1 MDVKIRRQS
10 PIPRPLC
17 LSIAWLLALTALG
30 LGGAR
35 GDEQDGGPQ
44 RTLDNFVRPLL
55 TQYCARCHGGAEPK
69 ADLRLD
75 ALDDIKSVHDHRDRW
90 ETIAAM
96 VRLGEMPPEEEP
108 QPNQEAKEQLV
119 GWIERELAPSDG
131 TNQPDPGRVTI
142 RRLNRTEYNNT
153 IRDLLGVDV
162 EPADDF
168 PADDI
173 GHGFDNMGDV
183 LSLSP
188 ILMEKYLDAA
198 EHIVTRAMS
207 RPETRDRIITSLP
220 SESMTPHQAAREV
233 LAALAYRAFRR
244 PVAEDE
250 LDRLLG
256 LVKLA
261 QEGGADYRESLK
273 FGIQAVLVSPYF
285 LFRIELDD
293 DPEELPAPRRL
304 NEYELATRLSYF
316 LWSSMPDGEL
326 FALAE
331 KGQLHEN
338 EVLVGQV
345 RRMLGEAKAKA
356 LVEDFAGQWLQLRE
370 LDKVTPDP
378 GRYPDFDSALRDA
391 MRHETEQFFENMIRE
406 DRSILE
412 LIDSDYT
419 FVNER
424 LARHYGIAE
433 VAGEEFR
440 RVKLEDP
447 RRGGVLS
454 QASVL
459 TLTSNPTRTSPVK
472 RGKWIL
478 ENILGTPPPPPP
490 PGVEDLA
497 DDEAA
502 ELLGPLRERMEQ
514 HRSDP
519 ACAVCHRKMDA
530 LGFGLENYDGVG
542 AWRDK
547 DGRFQIDASGSLPP
561 NRTFDGPK
569 ALRTI
574 LRTTKKS
581 QFTRCM
587 AEKMLTYALGRGL
600 APYDR
605 RAVNDIVTEVEK
617 NDYRFSSLVI
627 AIVQSDP
634 FRMRGSLGA
643 EK

>member
-1 MDVKIRRQS
+1 MDVKIQRRS
-10 PIPRPLC
+10 PIPRTLR
-17 LSIAWLLALTALG
+17 LSIALLLGLTTLG

-35 GDEQDGGPQ
+35 GDEHTQGPQ
-44 RTLDNFVRPLL
+44 RTLDNFVRPFV
-55 TQYCARCHGGAEPK
+55 TQYCARCHGGPEPK

-75 ALDDIKSVHDHRDRW
+75 AVDAIHPVRDHRDRW
-90 ETIAAM
+90 ETIAEM
-96 VRLGEMPPEEEP
+96 VRLGEMPPAEEP
-108 QPNQEAKEQLV
+108 QPSDEAKGHLV
-119 GWIERELAPSDG
+119 GWIEWELTVAHG
-131 TNQPDPGRVTI
+131 TSRPDPGRVTI

-153 IRDLLGVDV
+153 IRDLLGVDF

-198 EHIVTRAMS
+198 EQIVTRAMG

-220 SESMTPHQAAREV
+220 SETRTPQQAAREV

-244 PVAEDE
+244 PVADE
-250 LDRLLG
+250 ELERLLG

-261 QEGGADYRESLK
+261 QDSGADYRESVR

-285 LFRIELDD
+285 LFRIELDA
-293 DPEELPAPRRL
+293 DPQEVPAPRRL
-304 NEYELATRLSYF
+304 NDYELATRLSYF

-331 KGQLHEN
+331 KGQLGDT

-345 RRMLGEAKAKA
+345 RRMLVEVKAKA

-378 GRYPDFDSALRDA
+378 GRYPVFDSALRDA
-391 MRHETEQFFENMIRE
+391 MRRETEQFLENLIRE

-424 LARHYGIAE
+424 LARHYGIPD

-490 PGVEDLA
+490 AGVEELA
-497 DDEAA
+497 EDEAA
-502 ELLGPLRERMEQ
+502 ELLGTLRERMEQ

-519 ACAVCHRKMDA
+519 TCAVCHRKMDA

-547 DGRFQIDASGSLPP
+547 DGRFQIDASGTLPP

-569 ALRTI
+569 ELRTI
-574 LRTTKKS
+574 LRTTQKS
-581 QFTRCM
+581 RFTRCM

-600 APYDR
+600 TPYDR
-605 RAVNDIVTEVEK
+605 GAVNDIVTEVEK

-634 FRMRGSLGA
+634 FRMRGSPGA